1 MRLLERKNNYSKY
14 LYHMNKK
21 LLNAKENTNKI
32 ASFLVKNYKVVLV
45 ILFGAFILY
54 WMVFILTPRMGMSP
68 EDKSKID
75 SLNIIISNM
84 YKEQEILDD
93 KIDNINKE
101 IGEVDYSIN
110 KIKNQKTIVKEVY
123 HEKINRVSNF
133 TEPELD
139 SFFSDRYK

>member
-1 MRLLERKNNYSKY
+1 MDER
-14 LYHMNKK
+14 

-32 ASFLVKNYKVVLV
+32 ASFLAKNYKTVLTV
-45 ILFGAFILY
+45 LFGLFVLY
-54 WMVFILTPRMGMSP
+54 WMIFILTPRVGMSP
-68 EDKSKID
+68 EDKAKID
-75 SLNIIISNM
+75 SLNVVINNM
-84 YKEQEILDD
+84 YKEQEMLDD

-101 IGEVDYSIN
+101 IGEVDNSID

-139 SFFSDRYK
+139 SFFSDRYQH